1 MPELLTSAI
10 EVEESDLETAAAVQ
24 KRIRQP
30 THDDIARLAHSYWL
44 RRNADDGS
52 AEDDWHRAEQ
62 ELRSRSKAS
71 PLVPVAVPRTL

>member
-10 EVEESDLETAAAVQ
+10 EVEESEIETASTVQ
-24 KRIRQP
+24 KPIHQP
-30 THDDIARLAHSYWL
+30 THDEIARLAHSYWL
-44 RRNADDGS
+44 KRNADDGS

-71 PLVPVAVPRTL
+71 RLVPFAVPRTL